1 MAFRAVTYHS
11 LTGSMT
17 LYGFCRYGV
26 SSSYLPYRRFPLL
39 TPCFAG
45 MAFRAVTYPRNLVR
59 INVHRFAGMAFRA
72 VTYLVTIDRERH
84 DVLQVWRFEQLLT
97 GTRTRLLARR
107 VLQVWRSSSYL
118 PVAMEPGPCIG
129 FCRYGVS
136 SSYLPPTRKWVRLRC
151 FASMAFRAVTCPFE
165 EADSCMSSFAGI
177 SSRAA
182 TYPPVFAICL
192 NPDFESMAFRAVTY
206 LTEASMLGLPI
217 LQVWRFE

>member
-1 MAFRAVTYHS
+1 MANYLTVRLTDDPSAVRFFQKLTLSLSFRAETERFSKIVGTFILSISNNSASVAAHI
-11 LTGSMT
+11 
-17 LYGFCRYGV
+17 
-26 SSSYLPYRRFPLL
+26 RRL
-39 TPCFAG
+39 
-45 MAFRAVTYPRNLVR
+45 
-59 INVHRFAGMAFRA
+59 I
-72 VTYLVTIDRERH
+72 IDTA
-84 DVLQVWRFEQLLT
+84 LS
-97 GTRTRLLARR
+97 

-182 TYPPVFAICL
+182 TYPPVFVICL

>member
-1 MAFRAVTYHS
+1 
-11 LTGSMT
+11 
-17 LYGFCRYGV
+17 
-26 SSSYLPYRRFPLL
+26 
-39 TPCFAG
+39 
-45 MAFRAVTYPRNLVR
+45 MAFRAVTYPVWRAETLVA
-59 INVHRFAGMAFRA
+59 RFAGMAFRA

-151 FASMAFRAVTCPFE
+151 FASMAFRAVTCRTKC
-165 EADSCMSSFAGI
+165 A
-177 SSRAA
+177 
-182 TYPPVFAICL
+182 L
-192 NPDFESMAFRAVTY
+192 NYVKV
-206 LTEASMLGLPI
+206 
-217 LQVWRFE
+217 LQVWRFEQLLAPSRKPIAA